1 MDKTL
6 NRFLK
11 AQEKDYQTAL
21 SEIRSGRKRSH
32 WMWYIFP
39 QITGLG
45 SSPMA
50 VKYAI
55 RDLDE
60 AKAYL
65 DDPILGSRLKE
76 ISQALLD
83 LRNTSALDIFG
94 YPDNLKL
101 RSCMTLFS
109 AADASADSVFTS
121 VLDKYFAGELDDH
134 TKVALQ
140 KQPPKVG

>member
-83 LRNTSALDIFG
+83 LRNTSALNIFG

-121 VLDKYFAGELDDH
+121 VLDKYFAGEPDDH
-134 TKVALQ
+134 TKVALK
-140 KQPPKVG
+140 KQSPKVG